1 MKINFNKY
9 TDIAVQSPRGKVLNA
24 LIEQN
29 WSQWQYKVRNA
40 PRFNSY
46 KIEQRRGTIVKT
58 NQGVEILAQQIF
70 SRYVW
75 GISIEK
81 WTIKE
86 ILTFENGAD
95 FFLLDG
101 WLESLCFTKLAEI
114 L

>member
-1 MKINFNKY
+1 MKINFDKY

-29 WSQWQYKVRNA
+29 WSQWQHKVQSA

-46 KIEQRRGTIVKT
+46 RYDKCKMSRERTLED
-58 NQGVEILAQQIF
+58 VEILAQQIF

-81 WTIKE
+81 WTIRE
-86 ILTFENGAD
+86 IITFENGAD